1 MYTFYNSVCRLLHS
15 SKSSKSSKSSLD
27 NIPKDSLRNISR
39 DSLHNNIMISPENT
53 NARIITENDA
63 GERIILE
70 YNKHDKTF
78 AHYRPKYLKYK

>member
-15 SKSSKSSKSSLD
+15 SKSSKSNLD
-27 NIPKDSLRNISR
+27 NIPKDSLRNISK
-39 DSLHNNIMISPENT
+39 DSLHNNNIMISPENT

-63 GERIILE
+63 GERVILE

>member
-15 SKSSKSSKSSLD
+15 SKYSKSSKSSLD
-27 NIPKDSLRNISR
+27 NISKGPLHNISKDSLY
-39 DSLHNNIMISPENT
+39 NNIMISPENT
-53 NARIITENDA
+53 NSRIITENDA
-63 GERIILE
+63 GERVILE

>member
-27 NIPKDSLRNISR
+27 NIPKDSLRNISK

-63 GERIILE
+63 GERVILE

>member
-15 SKSSKSSKSSLD
+15 SKSSKSSLD
-27 NIPKDSLRNISR
+27 NISKDSLRNISR

-63 GERIILE
+63 GERVILE

>member
-15 SKSSKSSKSSLD
+15 SKSSKSSLD
-27 NIPKDSLRNISR
+27 NISK

-63 GERIILE
+63 GERVILE

-78 AHYRPKYLKYK
+78 AHYRPKYLKY

>member
-27 NIPKDSLRNISR
+27 NISKGPLHNISK

-63 GERIILE
+63 GERVILE